1 MCFKSAKRCN
11 SDWKLKLLNQYN
23 LFKKTFFLVVLG
35 LNSGPHACYTGILP
49 IEPLHQQCFVL
60 GISKVSFCELL
71 VWGWLGTLIFLISA
85 SKVARIIGVSHQFL
99 DLCECSKIEFIK
111 IHTF

>member
-1 MCFKSAKRCN
+1 MLATQVFYQLSH
-11 SDWKLKLLNQYN
+11 S
-23 LFKKTFFLVVLG
+23 TSSV
-35 LNSGPHACYTGILP
+35 
-49 IEPLHQQCFVL
+49 FVL